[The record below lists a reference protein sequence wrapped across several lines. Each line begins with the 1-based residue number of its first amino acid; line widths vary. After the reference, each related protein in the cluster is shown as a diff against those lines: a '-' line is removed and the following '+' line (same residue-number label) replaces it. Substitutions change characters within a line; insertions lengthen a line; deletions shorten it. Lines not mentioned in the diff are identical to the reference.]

1 MKGNSTFLP
10 QTFIGS
16 KCSKKQE
23 NKNTNSASLKRIPPV
38 RAVAVHGLEG
48 WKGRYFLFPP
58 SCQHYCTIHLRL
70 IGKELE
76 KCMQKKTQ

>member
-1 MKGNSTFLP
+1 MGNSVCLP
-10 QTFIGS
+10 QTFIVP
-16 KCSKKQE
+16 KYSKKQE
-23 NKNTNSASLKRIPPV
+23 NTNTNSAKKNFLPV